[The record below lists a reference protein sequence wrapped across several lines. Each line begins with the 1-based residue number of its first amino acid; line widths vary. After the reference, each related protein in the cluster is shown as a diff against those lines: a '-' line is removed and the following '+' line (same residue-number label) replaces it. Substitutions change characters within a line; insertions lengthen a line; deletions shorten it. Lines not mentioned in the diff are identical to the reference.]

1 MSGVT
6 AGDRTIAHHDI
17 DGVLIKCLGNGLT
30 SNGGCDFCGIRN
42 WLDRTQDRLIGKVL
56 TVVDASVVEPIQNKA
71 MNVWDE
77 MRALE
82 EHIDCMLAGSS
93 FYVDLKLKNVDASPR
108 KAG

>member
-1 MSGVT
+1 
-6 AGDRTIAHHDI
+6 
-17 DGVLIKCLGNGLT
+17 
-30 SNGGCDFCGIRN
+30 
-42 WLDRTQDRLIGKVL
+42 
-56 TVVDASVVEPIQNKA
+56 
-71 MNVWDE
+71 